1 MDAIKSLD
9 SRTIW
14 TLTDEGELN
23 ESGGDT
29 WPQIT
34 RSAIDTEILLTL
46 LKRNEETI
54 HKGADKERSKLYG
67 TQF

>member
-9 SRTIW
+9 NRTVW
-14 TLTDEGELN
+14 TITNNGELV

-29 WPQIT
+29 FPQVT
-34 RSAIDTEILLTL
+34 RSAIDVEILLVL
-46 LKRNEETI
+46 LKRNEEVI

-67 TQF
+67 HNF